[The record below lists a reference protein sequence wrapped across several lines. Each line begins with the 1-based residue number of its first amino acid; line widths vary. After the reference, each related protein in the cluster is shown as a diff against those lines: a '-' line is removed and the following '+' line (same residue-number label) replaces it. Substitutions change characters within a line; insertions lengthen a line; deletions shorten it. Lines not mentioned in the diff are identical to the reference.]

1 MFCKCFFAALWD
13 AAANIEKGGKNA
25 DAIEP
30 RLKLRP
36 VYLPTR
42 SFLVESSDGWLAS
55 AYARFQ
61 QARRHSQG
69 VAELGYVLL
78 QYLRLICTAGFL
90 QIPFCTHR
98 QVVAIGLKM
107 FVVHIFNSVQAF
119 SLVVAILF
127 VVPETLRWVLAG
139 GAQELLTAVS
149 SEGILNGTLHQPL
162 GIARWALVAAFGPF
176 PPMAV
181 LIAFT
186 LMWVISV
193 ASTPDAPAVTTMW
206 RRVALLLWIQA
217 DMMGLGEPVIILYGF
232 VPVTLAA
239 WSLLSGGTKFE
250 YIVAAKPT

>member
-1 MFCKCFFAALWD
+1 
-13 AAANIEKGGKNA
+13 
-25 DAIEP
+25 
-30 RLKLRP
+30 
-36 VYLPTR
+36 
-42 SFLVESSDGWLAS
+42 
-55 AYARFQ
+55 
-61 QARRHSQG
+61 
-69 VAELGYVLL
+69 
-78 QYLRLICTAGFL
+78 
-90 QIPFCTHR
+90 
-98 QVVAIGLKM
+98 M